1 MPAFASPAAPGAP
14 SSSRWHSPPARHRA
28 RCCSA
33 PSAWPTT
40 STRVRSPTAW
50 GATATTAT
58 HFSPLRQIEYN
69 EFAGISVA
77 WALYQGKS
85 DAQARDY
92 FVGRYYKLASDIQF
106 NDPLSLLRPSR
117 NKLAAAL

>member
-1 MPAFASPAAPGAP
+1 MVV
-14 SSSRWHSPPARHRA
+14 PPLSWPILAGPVDPRRA
-28 RCCSA
+28 RLG
-33 PSAWPTT
+33 
-40 STRVRSPTAW
+40 R
-50 GATATTAT
+50 TATTAT

-77 WALYQGKS
+77 WVLYQGKN

-106 NDPLSLLRPSR
+106 NDPLRLLRPSR

>member
-1 MPAFASPAAPGAP
+1 MVV
-14 SSSRWHSPPARHRA
+14 PPL
-28 RCCSA
+28 S
-33 PSAWPTT
+33 WPILWQGPLI
-40 STRVRSPTAW
+40 RDVPAW

-77 WALYQGKS
+77 WALYQERTMPRPATISSG
-85 DAQARDY
+85 AT
-92 FVGRYYKLASDIQF
+92 KLASDIQF
-106 NDPLSLLRPSR
+106 NDPLRLLRPSR

>member
-1 MPAFASPAAPGAP
+1 MVV
-14 SSSRWHSPPARHRA
+14 PPL
-28 RCCSA
+28 S
-33 PSAWPTT
+33 WPILWQGPLI
-40 STRVRSPTAW
+40 RDVPAW

-77 WALYQGKS
+77 WVLYQGKN

-92 FVGRYYKLASDIQF
+92 FVGHYYKLASDIQF
-106 NDPLSLLRPSR
+106 NDPLRLLRPSR

>member
-1 MPAFASPAAPGAP
+1 MVV
-14 SSSRWHSPPARHRA
+14 PPL
-28 RCCSA
+28 S
-33 PSAWPTT
+33 WPILWQGPLI
-40 STRVRSPTAW
+40 RDVPAW

-77 WALYQGKS
+77 WALYQGKN

-106 NDPLSLLRPSR
+106 NNPLRLLRPSR

>member
-1 MPAFASPAAPGAP
+1 MVV
-14 SSSRWHSPPARHRA
+14 PPL
-28 RCCSA
+28 S
-33 PSAWPTT
+33 WPILWQGPLI
-40 STRVRSPTAW
+40 RDVPAW

-77 WALYQGKS
+77 WVLYQGKN

-106 NDPLSLLRPSR
+106 NDPLRLLRPRATNSPLPFE
-117 NKLAAAL
+117 KT